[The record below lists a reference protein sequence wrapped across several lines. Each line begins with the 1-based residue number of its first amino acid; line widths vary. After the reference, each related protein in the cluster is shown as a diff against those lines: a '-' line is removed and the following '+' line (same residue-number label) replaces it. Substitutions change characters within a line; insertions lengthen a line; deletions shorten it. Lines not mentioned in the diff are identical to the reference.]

1 MCLCYVEN
9 IHIEF
14 HGSVPEYAHFVAEA
28 TFVKGVVSVQ
38 RGGLEPIG
46 VNNVTREGGVLRDAK
61 GRGECGT
68 PLIFSNNYSY
78 Y

>member
-1 MCLCYVEN
+1 MRLSYVEN

-38 RGGLEPIG
+38 RGGLEPIS
-46 VNNVTREGGVLRDAK
+46 VNNITR
-61 GRGECGT
+61 
-68 PLIFSNNYSY
+68 
-78 Y
+78 